1 MLSADARIQ
10 HLYTYSPLEPWEDRI
25 REIVGRRVL
34 CHVLIDRA
42 PDEAVNALLMEIGR
56 ILWRTEVDWVSD
68 DDPGRTLIGQKSAR
82 LLRSLVTTRIN
93 SVPESSGTEE
103 GVE

>member
-1 MLSADARIQ
+1 
-10 HLYTYSPLEPWEDRI
+10 
-25 REIVGRRVL
+25 
-34 CHVLIDRA
+34 VLIDRA